1 MRNVLS
7 EEKKQQ
13 VIALGEAR
21 MALAAHSSKPLVYV
35 EKQQV
40 LT

>member
-1 MRNVLS
+1 MSNVLN

-13 VIALGEAR
+13 VIALGKLGWPYGA
-21 MALAAHSSKPLVYV
+21 SSKSLVSV